1 MTRKELKAKE
11 KEENRVLEN
20 EGEICTSIDRD
31 GSRTIKAKEISRK
44 AAEEKRRKLLEE
56 KIRAEE
62 ENEIHEFHINIMQ
75 ICKTCQSL
83 TMSKL
88 INLLFQLFLYLL
100 NPALRVLGIRI

>member
-62 ENEIHEFHINIMQ
+62 ENEIHEFHISCYAKNQMKRLQ
-75 ICKTCQSL
+75 KQTQ
-83 TMSKL
+83 
-88 INLLFQLFLYLL
+88 
-100 NPALRVLGIRI
+100 ARERA